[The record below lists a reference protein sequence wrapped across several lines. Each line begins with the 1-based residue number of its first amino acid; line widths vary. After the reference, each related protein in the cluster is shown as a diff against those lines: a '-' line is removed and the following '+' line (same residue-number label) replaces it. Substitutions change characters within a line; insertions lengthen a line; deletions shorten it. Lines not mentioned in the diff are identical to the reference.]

1 MTANITKGRCAIYTR
16 KSNEEGL
23 DQEYNS
29 LEAQRDL
36 AVNYIRSQA
45 EQRWT
50 VLPELYDDGGIS
62 GGTMERPA
70 LQRLLKDIQDGK
82 VDVVVVYKIDRLSRS
97 LYDFL
102 GMIRLFEEHNVIF
115 VSVTQNINSGTPMG
129 RLMLNVLQSFAQF
142 EMEQTGERIRD
153 KIAASKKKGMW
164 MGGVVPLGYDAKEGK
179 LYINEK
185 EAETVHYIF
194 SRYLKL
200 GSITPLLQDLKEKGH
215 QTKSWVTSSGKFY
228 PPNDFNKSSLYRIL
242 GNPIYIGKIKHKA
255 VDCLYDGQHEAI
267 IDQSLWDNVQALM
280 EKNAAQKTRI
290 PDNKDRPY
298 LLKGLIVNPNGYALT
313 PSSKLKGER
322 QYRYY
327 VSIEAIKKGAKE
339 CPVRTVAAQLVEDI
353 ILDRIKWIFNSP
365 EWVTRMTKVKESQLR
380 TADWRAAL
388 QHFSEMWDELFPTER
403 ARIVS
408 LMIKQ
413 VVMHED
419 RILIHF
425 RPLGM
430 ITLLHEINSELK
442 IPQRNMTT
450 IDIDDDVTLEVP
462 ISIRRGGA
470 RKFIKA
476 PNGTDIVSS
485 RHPKYD
491 DTLIKAVIRAHDWQ
505 RQINDGN
512 VKTIDEL
519 AKRVGMRDSYVSKII
534 RLTELAPDITVAIL
548 HGRQPHS
555 LSLSQMEDI
564 PLLWEEQRRAYG
576 FMPSHAA

>member
-1 MTANITKGRCAIYTR
+1 MSHIKQADIATPCHGGRNFRDGVFVRDGFGDPHNAAMLLEHPQGFTLAGITAIRRGQIIARYGHDAVHGEQAAIV
-16 KSNEEGL
+16 
-23 DQEYNS
+23 
-29 LEAQRDL
+29 L
-36 AVNYIRSQA
+36 A
-45 EQRWT
+45 
-50 VLPELYDDGGIS
+50 PD
-62 GGTMERPA
+62 
-70 LQRLLKDIQDGK
+70 K
-82 VDVVVVYKIDRLSRS
+82 
-97 LYDFL
+97 
-102 GMIRLFEEHNVIF
+102 RLF
-115 VSVTQNINSGTPMG
+115 QAGMD
-129 RLMLNVLQSFAQF
+129 
-142 EMEQTGERIRD
+142 IRD

-194 SRYLKL
+194 SRYMKL

-267 IDQSLWDNVQALM
+267 IDQSLWDKVQALM
-280 EKNAAQKTRI
+280 EKNAAQKIRI

-388 QHFSEMWDELFPTER
+388 QHFSEMWDELFPIER

-408 LMIKQ
+408 LMIKK